1 MKLNSTKKE
10 LANYFDNIKQIDEK
24 QNIIRC
30 IRKYKGKPYQFFY
43 FDFYQ
48 DLNDIKLDEYVKK
61 IISTDYYSNAGSI
74 QWNFYLAFILNE
86 TLKKKLKNKIK
97 ENIEND
103 ADFARKYIILDN
115 NLENWLNN
123 KYNPKVQIKAKFK
136 ESLTNIWIKKLEDNK
151 LIWIYNEKKLNLDK
165 GIKKIISG
173 RYFYKEEKREIYQ
186 ESVNDP
192 IIDNINHIS
201 HIKLNK
207 YRTILNGKEFVFKK
221 INLITDPNGF
231 GKTSLLEAIEY
242 FICGSNLRNPH
253 SRQQQDIS
261 INFKSIKKEIKYI
274 SVLLNTN
281 ANMGQ
286 NPEELYRILI
296 NVLFEQKKYHET
308 IYYAEKLLKKN
319 YHQSHLHSIIAEAY
333 RNIGDFKKARNHF
346 IRAVNDN
353 RKIIE
358 YHYGLSM
365 VLWQMKAYKELQKEL
380 DIILYKN
387 PKDEIARYYYALVL
401 AKTGADKTTTLS
413 HLQVEVKKHG
423 PDPELMCSLG
433 TQYLKLDLPELAAG
447 WFERTLKLDPACKE
461 ALLSLISISA
471 KTGETIKQFS
481 YLQQYLK
488 VFPNDIPVKKKYI
501 KLLLKTG
508 RYGEAAKQIMEILPI
523 ETENMKL
530 KETLAVCYRKEGN
543 FFDALLIYMELLRK
557 NPKSGR
563 LLQAVSF
570 CKIQLG
576 ATEDAI
582 RLLEKA
588 SSFVKNNSTLLL
600 TLGALYYRTQNY
612 EEALRVLR
620 KVTEVSPRSWQAYE
634 GLSRVYNRLGNKI
647 FADKFKERANEYKIL
662 IS

>member
-1 MKLNSTKKE
+1 MKKDNITELFKKALGKGKARDYKKSAEILTEILSRTDNFPPAFLYLGRCYHSLGDINRAIQLLKYYTHLKPGSGIGYFFLGRSYLAAGNFRLSTYYLKKAVYLNPQFGYAYGLLGLSYLKQKRYTHAITSFKKALNINPGDLRILNAYLNSLTV
-10 LANYFDNIKQIDEK
+10 Y
-24 QNIIRC
+24 
-30 IRKYKGKPYQFFY
+30 G
-43 FDFYQ
+43 
-48 DLNDIKLDEYVKK
+48 IKLFYKR
-61 IISTDYYSNAGSI
+61 YYNDSVEIFEFILKYNAY
-74 QWNFYLAFILNE
+74 NTVAHLYLASLYRELEKPEKALKHLDYVLSITPIDPALRLNR
-86 TLKKKLKNKIK
+86 
-97 ENIEND
+97 
-103 ADFARKYIILDN
+103 AIILIM
-115 NLENWLNN
+115 
-123 KYNPKVQIKAKFK
+123 KG
-136 ESLTNIWIKKLEDNK
+136 NI
-151 LIWIYNEKKLNLDK
+151 
-165 GIKKIISG
+165 
-173 RYFYKEEKREIYQ
+173 Q
-186 ESVNDP
+186 
-192 IIDNINHIS
+192 
-201 HIKLNK
+201 
-207 YRTILNGKEFVFKK
+207 
-221 INLITDPNGF
+221 
-231 GKTSLLEAIEY
+231 EAI
-242 FICGSNLRNPH
+242 
-253 SRQQQDIS
+253 
-261 INFKSIKKEIKYI
+261 KEIKYI